1 VPTPIDCVVPSESPD
16 YIVSGQYCLLCILRV
31 TFCKA
36 PKDLFE
42 SQFVIEL
49 LAPFLKWCNG
59 SRVDHG
65 KPNGAVA
72 MAATGVSK
80 QLVANF
86 IYALY
91 E

>member
-1 VPTPIDCVVPSESPD
+1 MFR
-16 YIVSGQYCLLCILRV
+16 Q
-31 TFCKA
+31 A

-49 LAPFLKWCNG
+49 LAPFLKWCKD
-59 SRVDHG
+59 SRINHG
-65 KPNGAVA
+65 NPNGAVA

-80 QLVANF
+80 QLVANLF

-91 E
+91 